1 MEGDDFLFPF
11 EKIRD
16 EQSSMLED
24 VSRCL
29 KEKKHMLIHAPTGI
43 GKTVATLGPALKF
56 ALERGKTVFFLTPR
70 HTQHRIAIDTLKA
83 IKEKYDLEFYAV
95 DFIGK
100 QWMCSVP
107 GVENF
112 VSGQFQEFCMKQ
124 VQSRKC
130 EFYLNTKKSE
140 GTGTVAAEN
149 LMKDIEKIGPC
160 HSDKI
165 IELCKEKKLCAYEL
179 SALLGKKA
187 KVIIADYFHLLH
199 PTIRQHFLNRNEK
212 HLASSILII
221 DEGHNLPG
229 RVRDLMTSNLT
240 SFVIGAALK
249 EAEKFDYKET
259 VQIIEA
265 IKDVVDEFCD
275 DIPEEEGE
283 EDRTREKLVD
293 KETFIA
299 NVEAKTSSDY
309 EQLIADLEFI
319 ADDIREQKERSF
331 VGVVASFLESW
342 KGDDFGF
349 VRILKKK
356 KDRIELSYR
365 CLDPSLITTP
375 MITESHSTIV
385 MSGTLEPLDMYN
397 DLLGFPENTELKCY
411 KSPFDVE
418 NRLAMIIP
426 KTTTKYNERSPEMYN
441 EIATILADIT
451 NLVPGNSALFFPSY
465 FIRDRV
471 YEFFLN
477 QSKKTTFLEEPEMTK
492 RDKQELIEKYKEY
505 ADTGAVLLGAVS
517 GSFSE
522 GIDLPG
528 DFLKCVVVVGIP
540 LSVPDLETNKLIEY
554 YDKKYSKGWDYGY
567 SLPAMSRCLQGAGRC
582 IRTETDKGVIAFLDR
597 RFTWGNYHKVFPKDM
612 NLKITQLYLDRI
624 KEFFGVSD

>member
-1 MEGDDFLFPF
+1 MEGADFLFPF

-24 VSRCL
+24 VARCL

-56 ALERGKTVFFLTPR
+56 ALERGKTIFFITPR
-70 HTQHRIAIDTLKA
+70 HTQHRIVIDTLKL
-83 IKEKYDLEFYAV
+83 IKEKYDLEFTAV

-100 QWMCSVP
+100 QWMCSMP

-112 VSGQFQEFCMKQ
+112 VSGQFQEFCRKQ
-124 VQSRKC
+124 VQSRRC

-140 GTGTVAAEN
+140 GTGTVKAEKVMRD
-149 LMKDIEKIGPC
+149 LERMGPC

-165 IELCKEKKLCAYEL
+165 IEICKEEKLCAYEL
-179 SALLGKKA
+179 SALLGKKS
-187 KVIIADYFHLLH
+187 KVIIADYFHILH
-199 PTIRQHFLNRNEK
+199 PTIRQHFFNRNEK
-212 HLASSILII
+212 HLANAIIII

-229 RVRDLMTSNLT
+229 RVRDLMTSKLS
-240 SFVIGAALK
+240 SFVLSAALK

-259 VQIIEA
+259 CAIIKGV
-265 IKDVVDEFCD
+265 KDVLDGFCD
-275 DIPEEEGE
+275 TFEEKDE
-283 EDRTREKLVD
+283 EKTKEKMID
-293 KETFIA
+293 KKTFIA
-299 NVEAKTSSDY
+299 NVEAETSSDY

-331 VGVVASFLESW
+331 VGIIATFLENW

-349 VRILKKK
+349 VRILQKR
-356 KDRIELSYR
+356 KDKVELSYR
-365 CLDPSLITTP
+365 CLDPSLITAA
-375 MITESHSTIV
+375 MINESYSTIA

-397 DLLGFPENTELKCY
+397 DLLGFPENTELKPY
-411 KSPFDVE
+411 KSPFKVE
-418 NRLAMIIP
+418 NRLAMVIP
-426 KTTTKYNERSPEMYN
+426 KTTTKYNERSPEMFN
-441 EIATILADIT
+441 EIAAILADIT

-465 FIRDRV
+465 FLRDKI
-471 YEFFLN
+471 YEYFLN
-477 QSKKTTFLEEPEMTK
+477 RCKKTTFLEEPEMTK
-492 RDKQELIEKYKEY
+492 REKQEMLEKYKEY

-517 GSFSE
+517 GSFAE

-540 LSVPDLETNKLIEY
+540 LSVPDLETNKLISY
-554 YDKKYSKGWDYGY
+554 YDEKFKKGWDYGY

-582 IRTETDKGVIAFLDR
+582 IRTETDKGVIIFLDR

-612 NLKITQLYLDRI
+612 NLKITQLYVDRI
-624 KEFFGVSD
+624 KEFFEISD